1 MYFALTHLVLLF
13 LERIVM
19 EGIII
24 KNKKRE
30 YIADIIKSI
39 CEKYRFNK
47 VSSEEISKVN
57 GKVYSL
63 DDNELFIKS
72 NATSLNGDAEV
83 ISLVYQIFNLLN
95 IDGLVKINIT
105 DSKYDKL
112 REYLDLL
119 EINFED
125 NDKIKTNGYAYEV
138 YSNDVKLGEGN
149 NKIEVK
155 IDLEKTIKEIEDNGT
170 KIPIEE
176 IIDVLLIGESENEL
190 ETASYIAQNLRL
202 NGFITE
208 IGNKLNAKF
217 DIILKDK
224 DLEYNEVIIKDNVTG
239 EETKSNINDIAEYLE
254 MNI

>member
-1 MYFALTHLVLLF
+1 MKNI
-13 LERIVM
+13 IV
-19 EGIII
+19 E
-24 KNKKRE
+24 NKKRE

-47 VSSEEISKVN
+47 VNNDELSKVT

-63 DDNELFIKS
+63 DSKLIIKS
-72 NATSLNGDAEV
+72 DSDVLIKDAEV

-95 IDGLVKINIT
+95 VDALIKINIS

-119 EINFED
+119 EINFEID
-125 NDKIKTNGYAYEV
+125 DKIKTNGYAYEV
-138 YSNDVKLGEGN
+138 YSNDIKLGEGN
-149 NKIEVK
+149 SKIEVK

-170 KIPIEE
+170 NIPVEE
-176 IIDVLLIGESENEL
+176 NIDVLFTATSENEL
-190 ETASYIAQNLRL
+190 ETASYLMQNLRL

-208 IGNKLNAKF
+208 IGDKLSAKF
-217 DIILKDK
+217 NIILKDK
-224 DLEYNEVIIKDNVTG
+224 DLEHNEVIIKDNVTG
-239 EETKSNINDIAEYLE
+239 EESKSNINDIAEYLE

>member
-1 MYFALTHLVLLF
+1 
-13 LERIVM
+13 M
-19 EGIII
+19 EEIII
-24 KNKKRE
+24 ENKKRE
-30 YIADIIKSI
+30 YVADIIKSI

-47 VSSEEISKVN
+47 VNNDELSKVT

-63 DDNELFIKS
+63 DSKLIIKS
-72 NATSLNGDAEV
+72 DSDILIKDAEV

-95 IDGLVKINIT
+95 VDALIKINIS

-119 EINFED
+119 EINFEID
-125 NDKIKTNGYAYEV
+125 DKIKTNGYAYEV

-149 NKIEVK
+149 SKIEVK

-170 KIPIEE
+170 NIPVEE
-176 IIDVLLIGESENEL
+176 NIDVLFTATSENEL
-190 ETASYIAQNLRL
+190 ETASYLMQNLRL

-208 IGNKLNAKF
+208 IGDKLSAKF
-217 DIILKDK
+217 NIILKDK
-224 DLEYNEVIIKDNVTG
+224 DLEHNEVIIKDNVTG

>member
-1 MYFALTHLVLLF
+1 MKNI
-13 LERIVM
+13 IV
-19 EGIII
+19 E
-24 KNKKRE
+24 NKKRE

-47 VSSEEISKVN
+47 VNNDELSKVT

-63 DDNELFIKS
+63 DSKLIIKS
-72 NATSLNGDAEV
+72 DSDILIKDAEV

-95 IDGLVKINIT
+95 IDALIKINIS

-119 EINFED
+119 EINFEID
-125 NDKIKTNGYAYEV
+125 DKIKTNGYAYEV
-138 YSNDVKLGEGN
+138 YSNDIKLGEGN
-149 NKIEVK
+149 SKIEVK

-170 KIPIEE
+170 NIPVEE
-176 IIDVLLIGESENEL
+176 NIDVLFTATSENKL
-190 ETASYIAQNLRL
+190 ETASYLMQNLRL

-208 IGNKLNAKF
+208 IGDKLSAKF
-217 DIILKDK
+217 NIILKDK
-224 DLEYNEVIIKDNVTG
+224 DLEHNEVIIKDNVTG

>member
-1 MYFALTHLVLLF
+1 
-13 LERIVM
+13 M
-19 EGIII
+19 EEIII
-24 KNKKRE
+24 ENKKRE
-30 YIADIIKSI
+30 YVADIIKSI

-47 VSSEEISKVN
+47 VNNDELSKVT

-63 DDNELFIKS
+63 DSKLIIKS
-72 NATSLNGDAEV
+72 DSDILIKDAEV

-95 IDGLVKINIT
+95 VDALIKINIS

-119 EINFED
+119 EINFEID
-125 NDKIKTNGYAYEV
+125 DKIKTNGYAYEV
-138 YSNDVKLGEGN
+138 YSNDIKLGEGN
-149 NKIEVK
+149 SKIEVK

-170 KIPIEE
+170 NIPVEE
-176 IIDVLLIGESENEL
+176 NIDVLFTATSENEL
-190 ETASYIAQNLRL
+190 ETASYLMQNLRL

-208 IGNKLNAKF
+208 IGDKLSAKF
-217 DIILKDK
+217 NIILKDK
-224 DLEYNEVIIKDNVTG
+224 DLEHNEVIIKDNVTG